1 MQVREKGLSFHFD
14 IAFRNIANS
23 RHTSA
28 AVVQPQISDV
38 CPWPYVVEKKE
49 MTAVINPQVSA
60 QNRKM
65 SGFGVSI
72 NDR

>member
-1 MQVREKGLSFHFD
+1 MREKGLSFHFD

-28 AVVQPQISDV
+28 AVVQPQISVV

-49 MTAVINPQVSA
+49 MKAVSTQVSA
-60 QNRKM
+60 QKRKM